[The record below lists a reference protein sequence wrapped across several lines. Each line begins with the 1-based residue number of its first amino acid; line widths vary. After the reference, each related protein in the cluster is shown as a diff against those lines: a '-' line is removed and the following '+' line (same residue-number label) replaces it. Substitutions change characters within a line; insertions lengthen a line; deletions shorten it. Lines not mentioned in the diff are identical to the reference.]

1 MHWVQDGA
9 FTKVIAAW
17 NQPILD
23 GGLAVRSWH
32 WGSNWGVICSTK
44 SAERACIDPISWG
57 VLVPFTWKDWFF
69 FFLVNF
75 DLASDTLNADLRGD
89 VQCPPSC
96 TRRREMA
103 QLIAF
108 CSHVDCW
115 RCYLGWSL
123 CNRNCRMLE
132 VTNFQIKF
140 SLARTNSH
148 ESWLS
153 RW

>member
-1 MHWVQDGA
+1 MIMALGFELGSDLFDKMCRESLHRSDIMRGFGA
-9 FTKVIAAW
+9 FYLKR
-17 NQPILD
+17 L
-23 GGLAVRSWH
+23 
-32 WGSNWGVICSTK
+32 
-44 SAERACIDPISWG
+44 
-57 VLVPFTWKDWFF
+57 VLL
-69 FFLVNF
+69 FLVNF
-75 DLASDTLNADLRGD
+75 DLANDTLNADLRGD

-140 SLARTNSH
+140 CLARTNSH
-148 ESWLS
+148 ES
-153 RW
+153 